1 MSTGI
6 NIAQLSVSTIKLSQ
20 TSLMFANAPSKCSG
34 IK

>member
-6 NIAQLSVSTIKLSQ
+6 NIAQLSVSNINFSQ
-20 TSLMFANAPSKCSG
+20 TSLMFANAPSKYSG